1 MARSKAASLAKSGDS
16 RQYIIQLNARHASLD
31 SLRSRLEKI
40 GVNLDPEYGPIN
52 VNPVER
58 NYVVRGWATP
68 DARARAEKIEGVTFF
83 GDAKIAPT
91 R

>member
-1 MARSKAASLAKSGDS
+1 MARSKAQSVAKSGHS
-16 RQYIIQLNARHASLD
+16 RQYIIQINARNASLD
-31 SLRSRLEKI
+31 ALRSKLAKS
-40 GVNLDPEYGPIN
+40 GVDLDPEYGPIN

-83 GDAKIAPT
+83 GDAKIAPA

>member
-1 MARSKAASLAKSGDS
+1 
-16 RQYIIQLNARHASLD
+16 
-31 SLRSRLEKI
+31 
-40 GVNLDPEYGPIN
+40 
-52 VNPVER
+52 
-58 NYVVRGWATP
+58 VRGWATP